1 MDRETFICNYLKD
14 RMGFEFRV
22 IPDNLQTVSL
32 ICNSKTL
39 SIETTDLP
47 VSRVRVD
54 IIDETIEN
62 INNILE
68 VTYNRKKLEGNNYTN
83 GNLYREV

>member
-1 MDRETFICNYLKD
+1 MIFYKPFIIYIKSFICY
-14 RMGFEFRV
+14 
-22 IPDNLQTVSL
+22 
-32 ICNSKTL
+32 SKTL
-39 SIETTDLP
+39 FLETTDLP

-54 IIDETIEN
+54 IIDETIED

-68 VTYNRKKLEGNNYTN
+68 VAYNRKKLEGNNYTN